1 MAQAQELS
9 FLLLKLDVHAETEET
24 LLPYIGNLKIALA
37 KAIGL
42 RFDTDVDHLVSCVCV
57 VRVCVVC
64 GVVLLAW
71 CRYV

>member
-1 MAQAQELS
+1 VAQVQELS

-57 VRVCVVC
+57 CVV
-64 GVVLLAW
+64 AW
-71 CRYV
+71 CMFV